1 MLPQM
6 IGYVKCFDSNK
17 TMSFKVGMKSCLKSI
32 LKYGK
37 KTSSLDG
44 KIFDGELVY
53 GNSDKYTETKIKSCG
68 DNANIR

>member
-1 MLPQM
+1 MLNVLIVIKQ
-6 IGYVKCFDSNK
+6 
-17 TMSFKVGMKSCLKSI
+17 FKVGMKSCLKSI

-37 KTSSLDG
+37 KTSSLVG

-53 GNSDKYTETKIKSCG
+53 GNSEKYTKTKIKSFG